1 MEGGGLIVKWRGC
14 ILQSGGGLKVVG
26 VYFEVEGVSKWWGCI
41 LYLQGKSVGRA
52 LYLHTKGIS
61 LAEQG
66 NGNA

>member
-1 MEGGGLIVKWRGC
+1 MYWRGP
-14 ILQSGGGLKVVG
+14 IR
-26 VYFEVEGVSKWWGCI
+26 VEGVSKWWGCI

>member
-1 MEGGGLIVKWRGC
+1 M
-14 ILQSGGGLKVVG
+14 QSGGGLKVVG
-26 VYFEVEGVSKWWGCI
+26 VYFEVEGVYYAKWWGCI

>member
-1 MEGGGLIVKWRGC
+1 M
-14 ILQSGGGLKVVG
+14 QSGGGLKVVG